1 MGAGVCR
8 GNPRALCCS
17 QFTAGV
23 HPSPCW
29 LGAPIIP
36 GMVPYL
42 IKITPCIPS
51 LHNLLCILQDAWK
64 GPVLLGGHSGV
75 LSPAGTPVL
84 LAAAGSTAKPQRGV
98 WAPLHPCSLPEYFWL
113 CTWQATCSP
122 PPLPVGTVILGKRR
136 RQRRSCQGCG
146 AAFGPGTAPL
156 RVGKPG
162 FALRLFHPFCVTA
175 EITGAERG
183 LLELGLVV
191 FQGTG

>member
-1 MGAGVCR
+1 MCR

-84 LAAAGSTAKPQRGV
+84 LAAAGEHGQ
-98 WAPLHPCSLPEYFWL
+98 APAGCVG
-113 CTWQATCSP
+113 SP
-122 PPLPVGTVILGKRR
+122 PPLLPPRILLAVYLAGHVQPPPAASGDSYSGQEETSEEVVSGLWCCLRPRHRSSAGGKAGL
-136 RQRRSCQGCG
+136 C
-146 AAFGPGTAPL
+146 AATFSPIL
-156 RVGKPG
+156 
-162 FALRLFHPFCVTA
+162 CYS
-175 EITGAERG
+175 
-183 LLELGLVV
+183 
-191 FQGTG
+191 